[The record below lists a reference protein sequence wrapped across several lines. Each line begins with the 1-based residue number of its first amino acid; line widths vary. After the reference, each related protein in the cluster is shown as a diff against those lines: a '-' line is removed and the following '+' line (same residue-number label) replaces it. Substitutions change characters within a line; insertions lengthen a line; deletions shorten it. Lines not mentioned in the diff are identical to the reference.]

1 MPKDLS
7 NLSPVKGSTKTKKR
21 RGRGAGSG
29 LGGTAGRGHKGAQSR
44 SGYKR
49 RAWFEGGQMPI
60 QRRLP
65 KRGFKNI
72 WAEDVEV
79 VNLADLARLGDVTE
93 VTPEVLAANGLVRS
107 AANPVKLL
115 ANGDVEKAYT
125 IHVTAASATA
135 KEKVEKA
142 CGKVIVPEPAAKRGK
157 YKKREERG
165 EQKAGAGRTYGR

>member
-7 NLSPVKGSTKTKKR
+7 NLSPAKGSTKTKKR

-49 RAWFEGGQMPI
+49 TVWSEGGQMPI

-72 WAEDVEV
+72 WAEEV
-79 VNLADLARLGDVTE
+79 QTVNLRDLVRLGEVSE
-93 VTPEVLAANGLVRS
+93 VTPETLAAGGIVRD
-107 AANPVKLL
+107 AGKPVKLL
-115 ANGDVEKAYT
+115 AVGEVEKALT

-135 KEKVEKA
+135 IEKVEKA
-142 CGKVIVPEPAAKRGK
+142 GGKVILPPPAKKRGK
-157 YKKREERG
+157 YKKREERNG
-165 EQKAGAGRTYGR
+165 QKA